1 MSETKLTRVGAMLRP
16 ISTMRLLRGGS
27 RMTLADGHRV
37 ITELADRGAA
47 TVPFRLTAEEVEA
60 LRAMG
65 VEA

>member
-1 MSETKLTRVGAMLRP
+1 
-16 ISTMRLLRGGS
+16 
-27 RMTLADGHRV
+27 MTLADGHRV